1 MFVVYIP
8 GVWDLLHVGHL
19 RVLQN
24 AKNLGNKL
32 FVGVASDQAVK
43 EDKGSFPTISDTD
56 RTEMLNALSCVDHAL
71 IYPKL
76 EFLTHLEILNP
87 DILAVG
93 ETWGNETRHLEAKDW
108 IDRRGKV
115 FYKLP
120 YTKDISTTL
129 IKRKIVQGAKKEDGK
144 RTNPRNGAS

>member
-56 RTEMLNALSCVDHAL
+56 RTEMLNALFLCRPRSYL
-71 IYPKL
+71 PK
-76 EFLTHLEILNP
+76 IG
-87 DILAVG
+87 VS
-93 ETWGNETRHLEAKDW
+93 
-108 IDRRGKV
+108 
-115 FYKLP
+115 
-120 YTKDISTTL
+120 YTS
-129 IKRKIVQGAKKEDGK
+129 
-144 RTNPRNGAS
+144 